1 MAYSRTPFSAPR
13 RRLSGSSG
21 ITLLEILFIVA
32 LIGILLIIGI
42 PSLFRQIQRMKV
54 EQAVAQSVGF
64 LQSARLRAVR
74 DQNAYTVNFDTTT
87 GEIQGVSSGLPGDS
101 DERQTLDLDSFGVSF
116 YSTGY
121 TGLPPGFEPD
131 CDVPPVAGIQFDST
145 GVVTGAPV
153 EFCITDIFGN
163 IMQISFE
170 SLGGQP
176 RVRKFFAEV
185 DPHNR
190 YANQTAGFFLQD
202 EQGPWR
208 WY

>member
-1 MAYSRTPFSAPR
+1 MAYSRTPSSAR
-13 RRLSGSSG
+13 RRRMSGSSG
-21 ITLLEILFIVA
+21 ISLLEILFIVA
-32 LIGILLIIGI
+32 LVGILLVIGI
-42 PSLFRQIQRMKV
+42 PNLFRQVQRMKV

-74 DQNAYTVNFDTTT
+74 DQSDYTVNFDTTT

-101 DERQTLDLDSFGVSF
+101 DERQTLALANFDVEF
-116 YSTGY
+116 YSTGFS
-121 TGLPPGFEPD
+121 GLPSGFTPD
-131 CDVPPVAGIQFDST
+131 CDAPPVAGIQFDST
-145 GVVTGAPV
+145 GVAVGAPV

-176 RVRKFFAEV
+176 RVRKFIAEV

-190 YANQTAGFFLQD
+190 YANQTPGFFLQD